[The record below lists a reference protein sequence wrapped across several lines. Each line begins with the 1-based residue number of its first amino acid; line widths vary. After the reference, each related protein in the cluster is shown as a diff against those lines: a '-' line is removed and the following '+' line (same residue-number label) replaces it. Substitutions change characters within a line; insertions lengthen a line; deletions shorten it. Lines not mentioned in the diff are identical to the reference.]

1 MNYRQLGKRAAK
13 MLIRKAEESGA
24 EESTAQESATEE
36 KYGIR
41 KKYRIMSGQR
51 DMPIWM
57 IPGRRISE
65 LVREYPKAG
74 KYPAI
79 KYCNSGQPGS
89 LYYENVFQTVYPENG
104 N

>member
-1 MNYRQLGKRAAK
+1 M
-13 MLIRKAEESGA
+13 
-24 EESTAQESATEE
+24 
-36 KYGIR
+36 R
-41 KKYRIMSGQR
+41 KKAQHRKVQR
-51 DMPIWM
+51 KENTASEKIPDNVGTEGHANWM
-57 IPGRRISE
+57 IPGDGFQK